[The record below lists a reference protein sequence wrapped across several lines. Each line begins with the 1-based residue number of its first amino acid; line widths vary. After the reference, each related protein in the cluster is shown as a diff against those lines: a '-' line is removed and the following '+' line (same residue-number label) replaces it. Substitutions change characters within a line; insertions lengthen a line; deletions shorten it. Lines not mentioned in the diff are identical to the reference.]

1 MLTSSDRYGPDARA
15 ALADPDYLA
24 AWRLH
29 LQGRA
34 LDWTDAQQAAV
45 TRVRETTGD
54 PGPGLPA
61 PLGGPR

>member
-1 MLTSSDRYGPDARA
+1 MLTSPMGQDPQTRA

-34 LDWTDAQQAAV
+34 LEWSDAMCAAV
-45 TRVRETTGD
+45 TRVRELTGD
-54 PGPGLPA
+54 PGPGLP
-61 PLGGPR
+61 PPVGDGT